1 MIILGCDGI
10 TLSFGERD
18 VLDNVSFSVQEGDRV
33 GVVGENGAGK
43 TSLLRVITG
52 EYDSK
57 GSVYIT
63 KGKTVGMLSQTAVE
77 QSDKTVYGELEDAYA
92 DLITREEELEKMKA
106 RLDLTGSLGISLSE
120 SYLSDY
126 THKLET
132 FQQDG
137 GTHFRGKVR
146 SYLSKLGFDEPEFEL
161 PVTHLSGGQKTR
173 LALGKLLLRPPDIM
187 LLDEPTNHLD
197 IQTLTWLEDML
208 PNLQTTLI
216 VVSHDRYFLDK
227 VATKILD
234 IDNGKARLYD
244 GNYSAYV
251 QRKKTDREI
260 QRRHYE
266 NQQREI
272 ARLEAFIEQQRRWNR
287 ERNIIA
293 AESRQKAIDRMEK
306 VEAPDKERRGIKIG
320 FDAGLESGNDV
331 LTVDGLSKRYGD
343 NELFSDVSF
352 LIKRGDFAFV
362 TGKNGCG
369 KSTLMKI
376 LRGKIPQSSGTYEF
390 GYNVSIGYYDQE
402 NQELDDDNTVLD
414 EIWNQYGQKTQTEIR
429 SALGLFLFRG
439 DDVMK
444 KVSVLSGGEKA
455 RLTLAKLILRKN
467 NVLLLD
473 EPTNHLDIKSREALE
488 DALSEYKGTLIAVSH
503 DRYFINKLAT
513 RILDISAKPFLDY
526 HGRYADYVKYVSGRT
541 SAAEPAPERAGKEE
555 NKRRYEEEKL
565 YRSNKRK
572 LQSKIEREKAKC
584 EKIEER
590 LGQIDAEY
598 KEFELDYK
606 KLIELDA
613 EREKLEEELMS
624 LYEALDSDERELA
637 LNYSD

>member
-10 TLSFGERD
+10 TLSFGDRT
-18 VLDNVSFSVQEGDRV
+18 VLDNVSFSVQDGDRI

-43 TSLLRVITG
+43 TSLLRAITG

-63 KGKTVGMLSQTAVE
+63 KGKTVGMLTQTAVE
-77 QSDKTVYGELEDAYA
+77 SSTKTVYGELEDAFS
-92 DLITREEELEKMKA
+92 DLIAMEAELEKMKN

-132 FQQDG
+132 FQQNG

-146 SYLSKLGFDEPEFEL
+146 SYLLKLGFSEPDFDL
-161 PVTHLSGGQKTR
+161 PASQLSGGQKTR

-197 IQTLTWLEDML
+197 IQTLSWLEDVL
-208 PNLQTTLI
+208 PDLSTTLI

-227 VATKILD
+227 VANKILD
-234 IDNGKARLYD
+234 IDNGKAKLYD

-266 NQQREI
+266 NQQPEI
-272 ARLEAFIEQQRRWNR
+272 ARLEAFIEQQHRWNR

-306 VEAPDKERRGIKIG
+306 VEAPEAERRGIRIG

-331 LTVDGLSKRYGD
+331 LTVNGLSKRYGD

-352 LIKRGDFAFV
+352 LIKRGDFAFI

-376 LRGKIPQSSGTYEF
+376 LRGKIQQTSGTYEF

-402 NQELDDDNTVLD
+402 NQELDDENTVID

-429 SALGLFLFRG
+429 SALALFLFKG
-439 DDVMK
+439 DDVSK
-444 KVSVLSGGEKA
+444 KVGVLSGGEKA

-467 NVLLLD
+467 NVLMLD

-488 DALSEYKGTLIAVSH
+488 DALSDYKGTLIAVSH
-503 DRYFINKLAT
+503 DRYFVNKLAT

-526 HGRYADYVKYVSGRT
+526 HGNYADYRRFVSGT
-541 SAAEPAPERAGKEE
+541 EKTAAPQRPDKEE
-555 NKRRYEEEKL
+555 SRKKYESEKL

-572 LQSKIEREKAKC
+572 LISKIEREKAEC
-584 EKIEER
+584 EKIEAR
-590 LGQIDAEY
+590 LEQIEKEY
-598 KEFELDYK
+598 KEFELDYM
-606 KLIELDA
+606 KLVELDRERA
-613 EREKLEEELMS
+613 ELEEKLLA
-624 LYEALDSDERELA
+624 LYEQLDTDERALSEKYSDE
-637 LNYSD
+637 